1 MDGNT
6 QTVQQLTAGWGIAAA
21 NTMKQSADRVAAE
34 RPSQVQAN
42 ITLEETEAICHSGR
56 PER

>member
-6 QTVQQLTAGWGIAAA
+6 QTVQQLTAGWGITAA
-21 NTMKQSADRVAAE
+21 NTMKQSADRLAAE
-34 RPSQVQAN
+34 RPSQVEAN
-42 ITLEETEAICHSGR
+42 ITLEETEAICHNGR